1 MSKELE
7 AILALAATHEA
18 ITVRLS
24 PESLAVLFY
33 GWESVKNPDYW
44 LTEEP
49 YDEVTDDDRDAIDRI
64 ISNALE
70 ELLTENVVMDY
81 PSVFLS
87 LPPEW
92 KGRDGYNAG
101 WAAAGEITSPFNVA
115 GAAAPL
121 EVGSGLVMEVM
132 LDAGTYYFRVDGVY
146 LTTGAILAWSIDG
159 SDFIVSQDWY
169 AESNYVSYQ
178 EGAFAVGTAGRHI
191 ISCRVIGQNEASEG
205 YGYGLCCISGY
216 KVS

>member
-1 MSKELE
+1 M
-7 AILALAATHEA
+7 T
-18 ITVRLS
+18 
-24 PESLAVLFY
+24 
-33 GWESVKNPDYW
+33 
-44 LTEEP
+44 
-49 YDEVTDDDRDAIDRI
+49 
-64 ISNALE
+64 
-70 ELLTENVVMDY
+70 DY

-92 KGRDGYNAG
+92 KGRDSYNAG

-115 GAAAPL
+115 AAAAPL

-132 LDAGTYYFRVDGVY
+132 LDVGTYYFRVDGVY

>member
-7 AILALAATHEA
+7 AILALAATYEA

-92 KGRDGYNAG
+92 KGRDGYTAG
-101 WAAAGEITSPFNVA
+101 WGAAGEITSPFNVA

-121 EVGSGLVMEVM
+121 EVGSGVVMEVM
-132 LDAGTYYFRVDGVY
+132 LDAGTYYFRVDGAY